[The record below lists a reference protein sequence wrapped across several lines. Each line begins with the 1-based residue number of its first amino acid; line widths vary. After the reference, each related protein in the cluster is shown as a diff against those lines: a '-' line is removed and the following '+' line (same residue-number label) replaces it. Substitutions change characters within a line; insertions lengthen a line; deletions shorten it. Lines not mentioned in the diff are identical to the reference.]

1 MRERERQG
9 HEARSAAMSLHKK
22 GLTSQA
28 RVQLARSKQLEGMV
42 EKLRGAV
49 LNLLTLHYT
58 IEGVSSDLEIFTG
71 N

>member
-1 MRERERQG
+1 
-9 HEARSAAMSLHKK
+9 MSLHKK